1 MSIYPVRLA
10 EWFPP
15 GDEHHDM
22 MKWLVSRGH
31 CDAPEAGCMHCKKK
45 HMHWQTAIGHH
56 SLPWGYGD
64 IWCNKN
70 CYRRYWEKIRRNGR

>member
-15 GDEHHDM
+15 GDEQHEM
-22 MKWLVSRGH
+22 VKFLVSNGYGDQVH
-31 CDAPEAGCMHCKKK
+31 GCLFCKKK
-45 HMHWQTAIGHH
+45 HMHWQTAWAHH

-64 IWCNKN
+64 IWCSERHMK
-70 CYRRYWEKIRRNGR
+70 RYFQRLK